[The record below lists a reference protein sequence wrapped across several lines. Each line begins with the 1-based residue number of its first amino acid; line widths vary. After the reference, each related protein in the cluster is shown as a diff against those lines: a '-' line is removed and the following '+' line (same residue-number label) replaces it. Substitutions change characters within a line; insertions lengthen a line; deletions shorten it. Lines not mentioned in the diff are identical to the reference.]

1 MPFKKVRSIGKQ
13 FRTRFSL
20 TLSLSTFIMHFQTTF
35 PLKFF
40 FFLGGQYLFAT
51 VKQKQ
56 QKSKAIICLLKIFK
70 N

>member
-40 FFLGGQYLFAT
+40 FLGGQYFFAT

-56 QKSKAIICLLKIFK
+56 QKSKAIIYLLKIFK